1 MKDLFGVPLSVGDRV
16 VYTLGSQSHS
26 SLEKG
31 TILAIQD
38 GRAAIASSS
47 GRKLQKSRRSH
58 ELMAVKPVAVLH
70 PELFI

>member
-1 MKDLFGVPLSVGDRV
+1 MKDLFGVPLSVGDSI
-16 VYTLGSQSHS
+16 VYTLGSQSHTR
-26 SLEKG
+26 LEKG
-31 TILAIQD
+31 TIVDIQD
-38 GRAAIASSS
+38 GRATVKSSS